1 MNRKLGEDVITEYK
15 RKVTFLKDIVKADET
30 VCNCYYYRKFI
41 LIFIFLDRK
50 VPPTSRVFSLF
61 MQK

>member
-41 LIFIFLDRK
+41 L
-50 VPPTSRVFSLF
+50 
-61 MQK
+61 